1 MRSAVPRKF
10 TLVDAMVLIA
20 ATAIAFVPIRLFLWE
35 NWHFPE
41 EHTVPE
47 IWRAGLE
54 INVSL
59 VPLAVSLSMAVW
71 LLALKKPRPSLRRVF
86 RKPGIAAC
94 TVTLV
99 YSILSSLGYLIF
111 LRFSHALDRGTFND
125 PASAMLWIRIGMQP
139 IFLVGGAVASLWT
152 VMWLGGTW
160 YAERSWIDRAGR
172 VLGIYWIANSVFFGW
187 AFFLWG

>member
-1 MRSAVPRKF
+1 MRTAIPRKF

-47 IWRAGLE
+47 IWRTGLE

-59 VPLAVSLSMAVW
+59 VPLAVSLSMALW
-71 LLALKKPRPSLRRVF
+71 LLALKRPRPSLRRVF

-99 YSILSSLGYLIF
+99 YSLLSSLGYLIF

-152 VMWLGGTW
+152 VMWLGGTR

-172 VLGIYWIANSVFFGW
+172 VLGVYWITTSVLFGW